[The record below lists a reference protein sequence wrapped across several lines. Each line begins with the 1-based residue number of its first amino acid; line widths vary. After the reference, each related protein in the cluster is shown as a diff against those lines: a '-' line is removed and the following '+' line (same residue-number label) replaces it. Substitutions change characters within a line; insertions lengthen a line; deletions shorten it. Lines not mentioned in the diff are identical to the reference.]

1 MVKQE
6 YGSKNSPTD
15 SSNLDHVTKVIAYH
29 PRYLDHFL
37 NTQKFVMQCDG
48 PLPYDYRN
56 YIAIMAAARHKCTY
70 LVNLYEEIFLANGGD
85 PNWLNGLEHIPP
97 KLRAISDINKIL
109 AHRPWLLNKE
119 HVERLTKGQNSW
131 SLSEVVHA
139 IVLLAHYHSLSSF
152 VFSCGL
158 TQELDGASHKIENNN
173 VLTQKTAF
181 NRLNDLY
188 NSQHPENLP
197 NGDDANI
204 RPEVTVDA
212 LMQRMKRL
220 SEKNDECSET
230 ELSNRF
236 KHVEQQA
243 AELPPVVREAPADVP
258 QQLGR
263 YVDDPGFTYQDF
275 ARRGAENIPQTFRIQ
290 DYSWDDHGY
299 SLVNRLYNDVGFY
312 LDDKFR
318 AAYNL
323 TYYTI
328 AGRTNVDTSKFRRAI
343 WNYIQCIYGIRHDDY
358 DYGEVNQLLD
368 RSLKMFIKTACCFP
382 ERITK
387 LDYDSVLVELQHSEK
402 VVHINLMILEARNQA
417 ELLYALR
424 EQQSK
429 SFQKRDIEQLLK
441 AALGCA
447 DSTQKYTPSSDTS
460 SFLHSD
466 DSNDSSRLLIASESD
481 HSDTQS
487 NHSEQSESSGTT
499 FTSTTSTLNDSRSV
513 TVMKKLHP
521 SRPLSRWHSLVA
533 ANNEEIPIVYH
544 KSMARQFPVKDRTPE
559 QMEMRRRN
567 TEAARVSRAKSKMAE
582 VMMEK
587 EASELVFCF
596 LICSQQQQQQQNENE
611 TTEQSQELAE
621 QSNAPESIDP
631 ECLIK
636 HPLQHTWTLW
646 YLEVD
651 RTKKWTDSMNEV
663 TSFSTVEDF
672 WSLFNHIRGPSEI
685 KVGGDYM
692 LFKSHIRPMWE
703 DDANKHGGRWTISMN
718 KRLSDK
724 CWLDTVLCL
733 IGETFEHSDQICGAT
748 VNVRQKIDKIS
759 IWTAD
764 YDNRAAVLDIGRTYK
779 ERLGLRENIYYQMHK
794 DTMVKLS
801 SSGTKSTYTV

>member
-1 MVKQE
+1 MPIADCPPDVID
-6 YGSKNSPTD
+6 YGSKNSPAD

-85 PNWLNGLEHIPP
+85 PNWLNGVENIPA

-119 HVERLTKGQNSW
+119 HIERLTKGQNSW

-158 TQELDGASHKIENNN
+158 TQEVDGASHKIENNN

-181 NRLNDLY
+181 TRFNDLY
-188 NSQHPENLP
+188 NSQHPESLP
-197 NGDDANI
+197 NSDDGNI

-312 LDDKFR
+312 LDEKFR

-387 LDYDSVLVELQHSEK
+387 MDYDSVL
-402 VVHINLMILEARNQA
+402 
-417 ELLYALR
+417 
-424 EQQSK
+424 
-429 SFQKRDIEQLLK
+429 
-441 AALGCA
+441 
-447 DSTQKYTPSSDTS
+447 
-460 SFLHSD
+460 
-466 DSNDSSRLLIASESD
+466 
-481 HSDTQS
+481 
-487 NHSEQSESSGTT
+487 
-499 FTSTTSTLNDSRSV
+499 
-513 TVMKKLHP
+513 
-521 SRPLSRWHSLVA
+521 
-533 ANNEEIPIVYH
+533 NEEIPVVYH
-544 KSMARQFPVKDRTPE
+544 KSMARQFPAKDRTPE

-567 TEAARVSRAKSKMAE
+567 TEAARISRAKSKMAE
-582 VMMEK
+582 MMMEK
-587 EASELVFCF
+587 EATELSTVNTS
-596 LICSQQQQQQQNENE
+596 IKRMIASQLAYANELCALLDIPKQQQQQNDNEN
-611 TTEQSQELAE
+611 TEQSQEVAE
-621 QSNAPESIDP
+621 QSNAPDTIDP

-651 RTKKWTDSMNEV
+651 RSKKWTDSMNEV

-703 DDANKHGGRWTISMN
+703 DEANKHGGRWTVNMN

-724 CWLDTVLCL
+724 YWLDTVLCL
-733 IGETFEHSDQICGAT
+733 IGEAFDHSDQICGAT

-764 YDNRAAVLDIGRTYK
+764 YDNRAAVLDIGRKYK
-779 ERLGLRENIYYQMHK
+779 ERLNLRENIYYQMHK
-794 DTMVKLS
+794 DTMVKQS
-801 SSGTKSTYTV
+801 STGPKSTYSV